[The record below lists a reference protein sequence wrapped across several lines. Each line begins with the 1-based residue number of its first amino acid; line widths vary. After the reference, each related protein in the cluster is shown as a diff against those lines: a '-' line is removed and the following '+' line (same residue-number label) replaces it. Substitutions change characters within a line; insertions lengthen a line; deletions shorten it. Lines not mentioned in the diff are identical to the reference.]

1 VHAPPRVALSDR
13 RGDPAVGRIV
23 GADVLDHQR
32 LYRNLTGTGYE
43 LNRSPSD
50 RQRTETDMT
59 ETKIF
64 ARLKADHDRHRKL
77 LDQINETQGDS
88 PEREKLFEAFRVE
101 VTAHAASEE
110 MSLYATMLGMPDL
123 REEAQHSV
131 SEHKEIDDL
140 LTELYEMDFA
150 STGWLTR
157 FRTMKHRYLH
167 HIDEE
172 EEEMFPA
179 AEKELSD
186 ARKKEL
192 IKIFEKEKPK
202 EKAKAAAEEPS
213 SEEAKE

>member
-1 VHAPPRVALSDR
+1 MA
-13 RGDPAVGRIV
+13 
-23 GADVLDHQR
+23 
-32 LYRNLTGTGYE
+32 
-43 LNRSPSD
+43 
-50 RQRTETDMT
+50 

-77 LDQINETQGDS
+77 LGQIDDTQGDS

-110 MSLYATMLGMPDL
+110 MSLYATMLGKPDL
-123 REEAQHSV
+123 RDDAQHSV
-131 SEHKEIDDL
+131 AEHKEIDDL

-172 EEEMFPA
+172 EEEMFPE
-179 AEKELSD
+179 AEEGLSEAKKREL
-186 ARKKEL
+186 AV
-192 IKIFEKEKPK
+192 IFEKAKPK

-213 SEEAKE
+213 SEEAKD

>member
-1 VHAPPRVALSDR
+1 
-13 RGDPAVGRIV
+13 
-23 GADVLDHQR
+23 
-32 LYRNLTGTGYE
+32 
-43 LNRSPSD
+43 
-50 RQRTETDMT
+50 MT

-77 LDQINETQGDS
+77 LDQIDETQGDS
-88 PEREKLFEAFRVE
+88 ADREKLFEAFRVE

-110 MSLYATMLGMPDL
+110 MSLYATMLGKPDL
-123 REEAQHSV
+123 REDAQHSV

-172 EEEMFPA
+172 EEEMFPE
-179 AEKELSD
+179 AEEGLSD
-186 ARKKEL
+186 AKKKEL
-192 IKIFEKEKPK
+192 IAIFEKEKPK
-202 EKAKAAAEEPS
+202 EKAKAAADEPS
-213 SEEAKE
+213 SEHEKE

>member
-1 VHAPPRVALSDR
+1 MA
-13 RGDPAVGRIV
+13 
-23 GADVLDHQR
+23 
-32 LYRNLTGTGYE
+32 
-43 LNRSPSD
+43 
-50 RQRTETDMT
+50 ETR
-59 ETKIF
+59 IF

-77 LDQINETQGDS
+77 LDQLDDTHGDS
-88 PEREKLFEAFRVE
+88 PERETLFEAFRVE

-110 MSLYATMLGMPDL
+110 MSLYATMLAKPDL
-123 REEAQHSV
+123 RDDAQHSV
-131 SEHKEIDDL
+131 SEHKEIEDM

-179 AEKELSD
+179 AEDGLSED
-186 ARKKEL
+186 KKKEL
-192 IKIFEKEKPK
+192 LAIFEKEKPK

-213 SEEAKE
+213 SEDEKE

>member
-1 VHAPPRVALSDR
+1 
-13 RGDPAVGRIV
+13 
-23 GADVLDHQR
+23 
-32 LYRNLTGTGYE
+32 
-43 LNRSPSD
+43 
-50 RQRTETDMT
+50 MT

-64 ARLKADHDRHRKL
+64 ARLKSDHDRHRKL
-77 LDQINETQGDS
+77 LDQIDATKGGSDD
-88 PEREKLFEAFRVE
+88 REKLFEAFRVE

-110 MSLYATMLGMPDL
+110 MSLYATMLADPDL
-123 REEAQHSV
+123 REDAQHSV
-131 SEHKEIDDL
+131 SEHKEIDDM

-213 SEEAKE
+213 SEEARD

>member
-1 VHAPPRVALSDR
+1 MA
-13 RGDPAVGRIV
+13 
-23 GADVLDHQR
+23 
-32 LYRNLTGTGYE
+32 
-43 LNRSPSD
+43 
-50 RQRTETDMT
+50 

-77 LDQINETQGDS
+77 LDQIDATQGDS
-88 PEREKLFEAFRVE
+88 DDREKLFEAFRVE

-110 MSLYATMLGMPDL
+110 MSLYATMLADPDL

-131 SEHKEIDDL
+131 SEHKEIDDM

-213 SEEAKE
+213 SEEARD

>member
-1 VHAPPRVALSDR
+1 MA
-13 RGDPAVGRIV
+13 
-23 GADVLDHQR
+23 
-32 LYRNLTGTGYE
+32 
-43 LNRSPSD
+43 
-50 RQRTETDMT
+50 

-77 LDQINETQGDS
+77 LGQIDDTHGDS

-110 MSLYATMLGMPDL
+110 MSLYATMLGKPDL
-123 REEAQHSV
+123 RDEAQHSV

-172 EEEMFPA
+172 EEEMFPE
-179 AEKELSD
+179 AEEGLSE
-186 ARKKEL
+186 AKKKEL
-192 IKIFEKEKPK
+192 AAIFDKQKPK